1 MPASGLPA
9 ARCAV
14 RGLHAVGRSMSD
26 ERTPPPR
33 PRCRSLT
40 GVRIL
45 GTGSYVPDAV
55 VTNAHLHARLGHDSD
70 WIVKRTGILERRHAL
85 PHQATS
91 DLCHEAARRCLDSS
105 AVAPADIDLLVLA
118 TFTPDMAFPSTA
130 CLLQDR
136 LRLNCAAIEVEA
148 ACAGFMYALI
158 TGAAYVVSGASDLA
172 LIVGGDCNSRVVN
185 PDDLKTYPLFGDG
198 AGAVL
203 LARGRPDQGILSYS
217 LGSDGS
223 GGDLLSRPAC
233 GSRLPPTPE
242 LLARGLHFMHMD
254 GRGVFRW
261 AVAILCDTIQRRP
274 PPRRLQAQRRQP
286 LHSPPGE
293 HPHHQRRHRRFAHQP
308 RQSVQQPGALR
319 QHLGRL
325 GPPRPRRG
333 HRRGPRPRRRSAGA
347 ERFRRRPGLGDCVD
361 SVVRSEHGGA
371 HGTAQS
377 EGATTLLPSCCM
389 PL

>member
-1 MPASGLPA
+1 
-9 ARCAV
+9 
-14 RGLHAVGRSMSD
+14 MSD
-26 ERTPPPR
+26 ERTPLPR

-55 VTNAHLHARLGHDSD
+55 VTNDHLHARLGFDSD

-91 DLCHEAARRCLDSS
+91 DLCHEACRRCIDGSD
-105 AVAPADIDLLVLA
+105 VNPKDIDLLVLA

-130 CLLQDR
+130 CLVQDR
-136 LRLNCAAIEVEA
+136 LKLNCAAIEVEA

-203 LARGRPDQGILSYS
+203 LTRGRPDQGILSYS
-217 LGSDGS
+217 MGADGS

-233 GSRLPPTPE
+233 GSRMPPTPE
-242 LLARGLHFMHMD
+242 LLSRGLHYMHMD
-254 GRGVFRW
+254 GRSVFRW
-261 AVAILCDTIQRRP
+261 AVAILCDTIQDVLRHGGMSP
-274 PPRRLQAQRRQP
+274 NDVNLYIPHQANIRIINAAIDV
-286 LHSPPGE
+286 LHI
-293 HPHHQRRHRRFAHQP
+293 
-308 RQSVQQPGALR
+308 
-319 QHLGRL
+319 GRSKVFNNL
-325 GPPRPRRG
+325 ERYGNT
-333 HRRGPRPRRRSAGA
+333 SAGSVPLALDEAVA
-347 ERFRRRPGLGDCVD
+347 EGRVKDRDLILLSGFGAGL
-361 SVVRSEHGGA
+361 A
-371 HGTAQS
+371 WGTA
-377 EGATTLLPSCCM
+377 LVRW
-389 PL
+389 